1 MKYCLFL
8 VLCIG
13 SINVKAQFND
23 TINYYV
29 KFNSTGLVNKTND
42 RNIYLFNNSI
52 RFNFYKKNVSVN
64 TTNMWIYGE
73 QQEELSN
80 NDFLSI
86 LDFDLF
92 KSRKH
97 IYFWGLVNYEKS
109 YSLKIDNR
117 FQTGAGIGYY
127 LLDKDDFIIQISDGL
142 LYEKSDLYP
151 QEGIDSDY
159 ETFRN
164 SFRLKFRFVLNDRF
178 TLEGVDFLQHALG
191 NVDDYNLRSV
201 TSLSIRIWKF
211 VNFTTIVNYNK
222 LNLTARENFLMNVG
236 LSVEKYF

>member
-1 MKYCLFL
+1 MKYWLFL

-42 RNIYLFNNSI
+42 RNSFLFNNSI

-64 TTNMWIYGE
+64 TTNIWIYGE

-92 KSRKH
+92 KSRKN

-109 YSLKIDNR
+109 FSLKIDNR
-117 FQTGAGIGYY
+117 VQTGVGIGYY
-127 LLDKDDFIIQISDGL
+127 ILDEDDFIIQISDGL

-159 ETFRN
+159 ETIRN

-178 TLEGVDFLQHALG
+178 TLEGVNFLQHALD
-191 NVDDYNLRSV
+191 NADDYNFRSV
-201 TSLSIRIWKF
+201 TSLSVRIWKF
-211 VNFTTIVNYNK
+211 VHFTTVVNYNK